1 MEFGRLTLEGASAEG
16 INVISSKDSKCPS
29 CGGKLVFD
37 PVGQVLKCGF
47 CGNNYTPEKIE
58 LLKQLPEIDTG
69 AADENEDDK
78 SEIVCDNCGAVLIT
92 DRNTSATSCSFCGS
106 PAIITRRLTK
116 QFRPD
121 YLIPFKITKEE
132 AKEKFVEFA
141 QSKKYVPRD
150 YFNKSNLNNI
160 QGIYVPFWLMSS
172 RCKVSTRGD
181 GLKQRAVYKDKYTLM
196 SDFDVKYNNVPF
208 DGSREIADG
217 LMEAIEPFDI
227 SQRVEFNTSY
237 LQGFYAQKF
246 NLTSDDLCD
255 RILLRMQEYGRE
267 TAAMSFSG
275 YDSVK
280 FGACG
285 VKPYDLEH
293 TYALYPVWFL
303 NYKYDDKNYMIAV
316 NGQTGKTDGYLP
328 VDKTKRRM
336 RLIGHRTVDVL
347 LVIMVIAIFLAF
359 LAALFYAGMK
369 FIMSGA
375 GLFFLLM
382 LLFLASPIGMLL
394 IAGAFNKFP
403 GFEKAEPVLEFITR
417 PVKKLSAKRH
427 DSYIELL
434 NETNMVV
441 GPRPSAE
448 TYYDS
453 KAKIK
458 FENSELYSNPE
469 I

>member
-1 MEFGRLTLEGASAEG
+1 
-16 INVISSKDSKCPS
+16 
-29 CGGKLVFD
+29 
-37 PVGQVLKCGF
+37 
-47 CGNNYTPEKIE
+47 
-58 LLKQLPEIDTG
+58 
-69 AADENEDDK
+69 
-78 SEIVCDNCGAVLIT
+78 
-92 DRNTSATSCSFCGS
+92 
-106 PAIITRRLTK
+106 
-116 QFRPD
+116 
-121 YLIPFKITKEE
+121 
-132 AKEKFVEFA
+132 
-141 QSKKYVPRD
+141 
-150 YFNKSNLNNI
+150 
-160 QGIYVPFWLMSS
+160 MSS
-172 RCKVSTRGD
+172 RCKVSARGD
-181 GLKQRAVYKDKYTLM
+181 GFKQRAVYKDKYTLM

-208 DGSREIADG
+208 DGSLEIADG

-227 SQRVEFNTSY
+227 SQRVEFNSSY

-246 NLTSDDLCD
+246 NLTSDNLCD

-275 YDSVK
+275 YDSIK

-336 RLIGHRTVDVL
+336 RLIGHRTVDALLVL
-347 LVIMVIAIFLAF
+347 LVIAIFLAL

-369 FIMSGA
+369 FILSGT
-375 GLFFLLM
+375 GLFFLLV
-382 LLFLASPIGMLL
+382 LLVCAPSIGMLL
-394 IAGAFNKFP
+394 FMGMLNIKPNIGKI
-403 GFEKAEPVLEFITR
+403 EPILEFLTR
-417 PVKKLSAKRH
+417 PVTKLSAKRH
-427 DSYIELL
+427 DSYIDLL

-453 KAKIK
+453 KARIE
-458 FENSELYSNPE
+458 FENSEIYSNPE